1 MDYYVKN
8 NDIILSQPDL
18 DLDETLDC
26 GQAFRWTKIS
36 GGEITYTGHFLD
48 SQLTVTQ
55 IKKGEFL
62 FRNVSEE
69 EFLSKWV
76 GYFDLETDYGE
87 LKRMFSEDETLA
99 KACGFAGG
107 IRLLRQNS
115 WECLIS
121 FIISQNNNI
130 PRIKGIIQRLCD
142 NYGGHFPTP
151 GEMAHE
157 TPESLSYL
165 RSGFRGKYLCDGAQ
179 KVGSGE
185 IDLRKIAE
193 MPIDEARTALKTIK
207 GVGPKVA
214 ECVLLFGMHR
224 TEAFPVDV
232 WIKRVLEEYYPN
244 GFPAF
249 AKENAGIAQQYL
261 FHYIRN
267 LHKNE

>member
-8 NDIILSQPDL
+8 NDIILCQPDL

-36 GGEITYTGHFLD
+36 GGESTYTGSFLD
-48 SQLTVTQ
+48 SQLTITQ
-55 IKKGEFL
+55 LKKGEFL
-62 FRNVSEE
+62 FKNVSED
-69 EFLSKWV
+69 EFLGKWV
-76 GYFDLETDYGE
+76 SYFDLETDYGE
-87 LKRMFSEDETLA
+87 LKRQFSEDETLS

-107 IRLLRQNS
+107 IRLLRQDS

-130 PRIKGIIQRLCD
+130 PRIKGIIQRLCE

-151 GEMAHE
+151 EEMAHE
-157 TPESLSYL
+157 TPESLAYL

-179 KVGSGE
+179 KVGTGE
-185 IDLRKIAE
+185 ISLEKIAE
-193 MPIDEARTALKTIK
+193 MPIDEARATLKTIK

-244 GFPAF
+244 GFPELAR
-249 AKENAGIAQQYL
+249 ENAGIAQQYL

-267 LHKNE
+267 LHKGE